1 MGPKAGP
8 RVSRILAIAVAAALL
23 AAAPAWAKP
32 AKKAAASSWTPPI
45 SASIIVDGTTGEL
58 LYSDNP
64 DSQSYPASLTKMMTL
79 YLTFEA
85 LQAKKLSLNTRLP
98 VSKAAAAQAP
108 SKLYLEPGETI
119 TVDDAIQALT
129 TKSANDAAV
138 VLAEALGDNETAF
151 AQMMTRKA
159 AKLGMTRTVYR
170 NASGLPNKGQVTTA
184 RDQVILAQ
192 ALYRD
197 FPNRYHYFSQ
207 PSFEFKGQQIA
218 SHNRLL
224 GRYEGADGLKTGFI
238 RDSGFNLAASAERDG
253 RRIFGVVLGGSS
265 SYARDVQMMH
275 LLDRGFDTQPTL
287 TVASRLAPRP
297 NVVGA
302 RPLGTGLSTAAKPQ
316 PPVEQG
322 DAAAPTANAPLAAA
336 GIWGVQVGAFQR
348 FVQAQLA
355 AARAAE
361 AVPEFLASAT
371 AVVVPVEV
379 DKGMLYRARLT
390 GLATREVAE
399 QACRTLTERHQIDCK
414 PVQVGQELAALKN

>member
-1 MGPKAGP
+1 MGPTTRP
-8 RVSRILAIAVAAALL
+8 RIRRYFAAVMVTAALV
-23 AAAPAWAKP
+23 ATPAWAAKP
-32 AKKAAASSWTPPI
+32 AKKAASTWQPPLA
-45 SASIIVDGTTGEL
+45 ASIIVDGTTGEL

-108 SKLYLEPGETI
+108 SKLYLEPGESI
-119 TVDDAIQALT
+119 TVEDAIMALT

-138 VLAEALGDNETAF
+138 VLAEALGSNETDF
-151 AQMMTRKA
+151 AQTMTRKA

-197 FPNRYHYFSQ
+197 FPERYHYFSQ
-207 PSFEFKGQQIA
+207 QSFDYKGQQIA
-218 SHNRLL
+218 NHNRLL

-253 RRIFGVVLGGSS
+253 RRIFGVVLGGNS

-275 LLDRGFDTQPTL
+275 LLDKGFDTQPTL
-287 TVASRLAPRP
+287 TVASRLNPRA
-297 NVVGA
+297 NVAA
-302 RPLGTGLSTAAKPQ
+302 RPLPNNLPLVKP
-316 PPVEQG
+316 PIEQG
-322 DAAAPTANAPLAAA
+322 DAPAPKAPEASILSTA

-361 AVPEFLASAT
+361 AAPEFLATAT
-371 AVVVPVEV
+371 AMVVPVEV

-390 GLATREVAE
+390 GLASREMAE

-414 PVQVGQELAALKN
+414 PIQAGQELAALKN

>member
-1 MGPKAGP
+1 MGPTTGP
-8 RVSRILAIAVAAALL
+8 RVFRYFAAAMIAAALVST
-23 AAAPAWAKP
+23 PAWAKP
-32 AKKAAASSWTPPI
+32 AAKKAASTWQPPI
-45 SASIIVDGTTGEL
+45 AASIIVDGTTGEL

-64 DSQSYPASLTKMMTL
+64 DAQSYPASLTKMMTL
-79 YLTFEA
+79 YMTFEA
-85 LQAKKLSLNTRLP
+85 LQAKKLTLNTRLP

-119 TVDDAIQALT
+119 TVEDAILALT

-138 VLAEALGDNETAF
+138 VLAEALGDTETSF
-151 AQMMTRKA
+151 AQVMTRKA

-197 FPNRYHYFSQ
+197 FPDRYHYFSQ
-207 PSFEFKGQQIA
+207 QTFDYKGQQIA

-287 TVASRLAPRP
+287 TVASRLNPRASM
-297 NVVGA
+297 VA
-302 RPLGTGLSTAAKPQ
+302 RPLPSNLPTRQ
-316 PPVEQG
+316 PIEQG
-322 DAAAPTANAPLAAA
+322 DAAAPKPHEASILSTA

-361 AVPEFLASAT
+361 AAPEFLASAT
-371 AVVVPVEV
+371 AVVVPVEI

-414 PVQVGQELAALKN
+414 PIQAGQELAALKN

>member
-1 MGPKAGP
+1 MGPTTGP
-8 RVSRILAIAVAAALL
+8 RVFRYFAAAMVAAALI
-23 AAAPAWAKP
+23 ATPAWAGKP
-32 AKKAAASSWTPPI
+32 AKKAASTWQPPLA
-45 SASIIVDGTTGEL
+45 ASIIVDGTTGEL
-58 LYSDNP
+58 LYSDNS
-64 DSQSYPASLTKMMTL
+64 DSQTYPASLTKMMTL

-85 LQAKKLSLNTRLP
+85 LQAKKLTLNTRLP

-108 SKLYLEPGETI
+108 SKLYLEPGEAI
-119 TVDDAIQALT
+119 TVEDAILALT

-138 VLAEALGDNETAF
+138 VLAEALGDTETNF
-151 AQMMTRKA
+151 ALAMTRKA

-197 FPNRYHYFSQ
+197 FPDRYHYFSQ
-207 PSFEFKGQQIA
+207 QTFDYKGQQIA

-275 LLDRGFDTQPTL
+275 LLDKGFDTQPTL
-287 TVASRLAPRP
+287 TVASRLNPRA
-297 NVVGA
+297 NVVA
-302 RPLGTGLSTAAKPQ
+302 RPLPNNLPRVKQ
-316 PPVEQG
+316 PIEQG
-322 DAAAPTANAPLAAA
+322 DAAAPKPHEASILSMA

-361 AVPEFLASAT
+361 AVPEYLASAT
-371 AVVVPVEV
+371 AVVVPVEL
-379 DKGMLYRARLT
+379 DNKLMLYRARLT
-390 GLATREVAE
+390 GLATREMAE

-414 PVQVGQELAALKN
+414 PIQAGQEFAALKD

>member
-1 MGPKAGP
+1 MGPKTRP
-8 RVSRILAIAVAAALL
+8 RVYRYFAAVMVAAAL
-23 AAAPAWAKP
+23 AATPAWAAKP
-32 AKKAAASSWTPPI
+32 AKKAASTWQPPLAASV
-45 SASIIVDGTTGEL
+45 IVDGTTGEL
-58 LYSDNP
+58 LYSDNA
-64 DSQSYPASLTKMMTL
+64 DTQSYPASLTKMMTL
-79 YLTFEA
+79 YMTFEA
-85 LQAKKLSLNTRLP
+85 LQAKKLALNTRLP

-119 TVDDAIQALT
+119 TVEDAILALT
-129 TKSANDAAV
+129 TKSANDVAV
-138 VLAEALGDNETAF
+138 VLAEALGDTETNF
-151 AQMMTRKA
+151 AQVMTRRA

-197 FPNRYHYFSQ
+197 FPDRYHYFSQ
-207 PSFEFKGQQIA
+207 QTFDFKGQQIP

-265 SYARDVQMMH
+265 SYARDIQMMH
-275 LLDRGFDTQPTL
+275 LLDKGFDTQPTL
-287 TVASRLAPRP
+287 TIASRLNPRS
-297 NVVGA
+297 NMAA
-302 RPLGTGLSTAAKPQ
+302 RPLPSNLPTRQ
-316 PPVEQG
+316 PIEQG
-322 DAAAPTANAPLAAA
+322 DASAPKPHEASILSTA

-390 GLATREVAE
+390 GLTSREVAE

-414 PVQVGQELAALKN
+414 PIQAGQELAALKN

>member
-1 MGPKAGP
+1 MGPTTGP
-8 RVSRILAIAVAAALL
+8 RIFRYFAAAMVAASLIAT
-23 AAAPAWAKP
+23 PAWAGKP
-32 AKKAAASSWTPPI
+32 AKKAASTWQPPLA
-45 SASIIVDGTTGEL
+45 ASIIVDGTTGEL
-58 LYSDNP
+58 LYSDNS
-64 DSQSYPASLTKMMTL
+64 DSQTYPASLTKMMTL

-85 LQAKKLSLNTRLP
+85 LQAKKLTLNTRLP

-119 TVDDAIQALT
+119 TVENAILALT

-138 VLAEALGDNETAF
+138 VLAEALGDTETNF
-151 AQMMTRKA
+151 AQVMTRKA

-197 FPNRYHYFSQ
+197 FPDRYHYFSQ
-207 PSFEFKGQQIA
+207 QTFDYKGQQIA

-275 LLDRGFDTQPTL
+275 LLDKGFDTQPTL
-287 TVASRLAPRP
+287 TVASRLNPRT
-297 NVVGA
+297 NVVA
-302 RPLGTGLSTAAKPQ
+302 RPLPNNLPTVKQ
-316 PPVEQG
+316 PIEQG
-322 DAAAPTANAPLAAA
+322 DAAAPKPHEASVLSTA

-361 AVPEFLASAT
+361 AVPEYLASAT
-371 AVVVPVEV
+371 AVVIPVEI

-390 GLATREVAE
+390 GLATREMAE

-414 PVQVGQELAALKN
+414 PIQSGQELAALKN

>member
-1 MGPKAGP
+1 MGPTTGP
-8 RVSRILAIAVAAALL
+8 RIFRYL
-23 AAAPAWAKP
+23 AAAMVAASLVATPAWAAKSS
-32 AKKAAASSWTPPI
+32 KKAASTWQPPLA
-45 SASIIVDGTTGEL
+45 ASIIVDGTTGEL

-64 DSQSYPASLTKMMTL
+64 DGQTYPASLTKMMTL
-79 YLTFEA
+79 YMTFEA
-85 LQAKKLSLNTRLP
+85 LQAKKLTLNTRLP

-119 TVDDAIQALT
+119 TVEDAILALT

-138 VLAEALGDNETAF
+138 VLAEALGDTESNF
-151 AQMMTRKA
+151 AQVMTRKA

-170 NASGLPNKGQVTTA
+170 NASGLPNRAQVTTA

-197 FPNRYHYFSQ
+197 FPDRYHYFSQ
-207 PSFEFKGQQIA
+207 QSFDYKGQQIA

-275 LLDRGFDTQPTL
+275 LLDKGFDTQPTL
-287 TVASRLAPRP
+287 TVASRLNPRA
-297 NVVGA
+297 NVAA
-302 RPLGTGLSTAAKPQ
+302 RPLPNNLPTAKQ
-316 PPVEQG
+316 PIEQG
-322 DAAAPTANAPLAAA
+322 DAAGPKPHEASVLSTA

-371 AVVVPVEV
+371 AVVIPVEV

-390 GLATREVAE
+390 GLASREMAE

-414 PVQVGQELAALKN
+414 PVQAGQELAALKN

>member
-1 MGPKAGP
+1 MRPTTRP
-8 RVSRILAIAVAAALL
+8 RIYRYFAAAMI
-23 AAAPAWAKP
+23 AATLVSTPAWAKP
-32 AKKAAASSWTPPI
+32 AAKKAVSAWQPPI
-45 SASIIVDGTTGEL
+45 AASIIVDGTTGEL

-64 DSQSYPASLTKMMTL
+64 DAQSYPASLTKMMTL
-79 YLTFEA
+79 YMTFEA
-85 LQAKKLSLNTRLP
+85 LQAKKLTLNTRLP

-108 SKLYLEPGETI
+108 SKLYLESGESI
-119 TVDDAIQALT
+119 TVEDAILALT

-138 VLAEALGDNETAF
+138 VLAEALGDTEANF
-151 AQMMTRKA
+151 AQVMTRKA

-197 FPNRYHYFSQ
+197 FPDRYHYFSQ
-207 PSFEFKGQQIA
+207 QTFDYKGQQIA

-275 LLDRGFDTQPTL
+275 LLDKGFDTQPTL
-287 TVASRLAPRP
+287 TVASRLNPRA
-297 NVVGA
+297 NMVA
-302 RPLGTGLSTAAKPQ
+302 RPLPSNLPTRQ
-316 PPVEQG
+316 PIEQG
-322 DAAAPTANAPLAAA
+322 DASAPKPHEASILSTA
-336 GIWGVQVGAFQR
+336 GIWGIQVGAFQR

-361 AVPEFLASAT
+361 AAPEFLASAT
-371 AVVVPVEV
+371 AIVVPVEI

-390 GLATREVAE
+390 GLASREVAE

-414 PVQVGQELAALKN
+414 PIQAGQELAALKN